1 MSMQKRII
9 WSRINHIVG
18 YIFYTFIVAYFI
30 WSIVNIADRGKA
42 IYIGTDKLNATGV
55 AFNIIALI
63 LEVVG
68 FFFALYF
75 AIQLIDGVLR
85 VGEVPYDLSKVS
97 GNTKVTV
104 IVPIHN
110 VQSFVLEETLI
121 GFKEQTYKNFDLWV
135 ADDSKDEE
143 LRAAC
148 KEVSEKHNFTYYYET
163 NDKFKSGMLNIV
175 IPKTDGDLLAFFDVD
190 HIPKPD
196 ILEKFVAI
204 MEQYPEFAFIQA
216 KFGFRNVTNLLHVW
230 EAMSLMQTF
239 CSSNARREIGTV
251 LYCGSSVVFRREYAY
266 PIPEGQMTEDF
277 DQSVQIIKKGKKGYF
292 LDEVGAMS
300 LVPETIA
307 HQISQLFRWFTGQ
320 SGALYDHGWSLF
332 KGVIK
337 RKIRFRQAI
346 DIIFSS
352 MLVVAATSFYF
363 LGIIY
368 SVLYLA
374 KIPLVRAWFL
384 GQLWLIVIL
393 SLTFIIYFATIT
405 ATTLYS
411 MKSASFPL
419 KLYHV
424 PFFLTFGSLTA
435 PFFLIPAFKGLVGK
449 NKLIPGKTQWNKKIP
464 IYRNASIFSVIGL
477 FFLYLAVDSI
487 LQQLCGNFDL
497 GFCYY
502 TDPYIN
508 YFFILFGMIGLTLA
522 FSLPFMLF
530 ASKIFQPQI
539 YEEKHIYH

>member
-1 MSMQKRII
+1 M
-9 WSRINHIVG
+9 
-18 YIFYTFIVAYFI
+18 
-30 WSIVNIADRGKA
+30 
-42 IYIGTDKLNATGV
+42 
-55 AFNIIALI
+55 
-63 LEVVG
+63 
-68 FFFALYF
+68 
-75 AIQLIDGVLR
+75 
-85 VGEVPYDLSKVS
+85 
-97 GNTKVTV
+97 
-104 IVPIHN
+104 
-110 VQSFVLEETLI
+110 
-121 GFKEQTYKNFDLWV
+121 
-135 ADDSKDEE
+135 
-143 LRAAC
+143 
-148 KEVSEKHNFTYYYET
+148 
-163 NDKFKSGMLNIV
+163 
-175 IPKTDGDLLAFFDVD
+175 
-190 HIPKPD
+190 
-196 ILEKFVAI
+196 
-204 MEQYPEFAFIQA
+204 
-216 KFGFRNVTNLLHVW
+216 
-230 EAMSLMQTF
+230 
-239 CSSNARREIGTV
+239 
-251 LYCGSSVVFRREYAY
+251 FRREYAY